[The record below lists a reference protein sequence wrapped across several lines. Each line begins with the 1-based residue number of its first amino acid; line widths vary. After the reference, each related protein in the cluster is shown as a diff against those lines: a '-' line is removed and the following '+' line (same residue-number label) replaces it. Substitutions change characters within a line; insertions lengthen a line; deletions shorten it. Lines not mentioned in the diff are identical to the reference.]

1 MHLGDL
7 WGKALDENGVV
18 AVVQPVMIH
27 LIDSHHTDADD
38 WSNQSLLGERSWEN
52 NGFEFH
58 LKKL

>member
-18 AVVQPVMIH
+18 AVVHPVMIR
-27 LIDSHHTDADD
+27 LIGSHHTDADD
-38 WSNQSLLGERSWEN
+38 WSNQSRLGEGSWEN
-52 NGFEFH
+52 NGFVFH